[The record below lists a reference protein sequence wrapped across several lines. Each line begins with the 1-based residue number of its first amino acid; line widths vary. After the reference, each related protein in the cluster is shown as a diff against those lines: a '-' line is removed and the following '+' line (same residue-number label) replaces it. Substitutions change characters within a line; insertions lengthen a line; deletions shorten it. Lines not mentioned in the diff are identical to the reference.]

1 MALHATCLASQ
12 VTSNHAPHR
21 RLGSTLVVYR
31 SGLQQHASHCYHAAF
46 PSCWP
51 VLASPSHF
59 SRLVFPPLRTFLL
72 LCQIFT
78 LGHAQRL
85 KSHARSVAARY
96 FDRHRRALPPLVAG
110 DRVLLKTAV
119 LCRPLWLATACWS
132 KLPCSAAPF
141 SMLPYC
147 AARPS
152 PCRATLALLR
162 WSSPL
167 QATLSS
173 LPCLRTFTALAGRQ
187 STLTTSSWLPLTHL
201 FTPRALSLSTSED
214 GQPLWAVECRVHC
227 GRRHSGRSRPHLSL
241 C

>member
-152 PCRATLALLR
+152 PCRATLTLLR

-167 QATLSS
+167 QAT
-173 LPCLRTFTALAGRQ
+173 R
-187 STLTTSSWLPLTHL
+187 PLVI
-201 FTPRALSLSTSED
+201 
-214 GQPLWAVECRVHC
+214 AVPADLHR
-227 GRRHSGRSRPHLSL
+227 SGRKTVNFDNVKLASPDSPLYAPGPVAFDERGRSAPVGR
-241 C
+241 

>member
-110 DRVLLKTAV
+110 DRVLVKTAV
-119 LCRPLWLATACWS
+119 LGRTVLD
-132 KLPCSAAPF
+132 AAV
-141 SMLPYC
+141 
-147 AARPS
+147 
-152 PCRATLALLR
+152 LR
-162 WSSPL
+162 RK
-167 QATLSS
+167 AKS
-173 LPCLRTFTALAGRQ
+173 LPRYTDAFEVVEPPSSNTASRHCRLRTFTALTGRQ